1 MRPAAPEDP
10 PQARN
15 AFDVTPPPAN
25 RFPRWIPVGALGV
38 VVLILGLHFRSGPG
52 VPEQSPPA
60 PMVAAPLPKASPA
73 GEGASTPGSKVSKP
87 VSQPV
92 SKLVSKPPHAASKRS
107 PAGEGMWRVIAFTFR
122 THAAAVKKVA
132 QINQRH
138 PRLQATVFSPKER
151 QGYYLVAL
159 GGRMSHEEALRME
172 KKARGEHVS
181 PDLFVHN
188 YLE

>member
-1 MRPAAPEDP
+1 
-10 PQARN
+10 
-15 AFDVTPPPAN
+15 
-25 RFPRWIPVGALGV
+25 
-38 VVLILGLHFRSGPG
+38 
-52 VPEQSPPA
+52 
-60 PMVAAPLPKASPA
+60 MVAAPLPKANPA
-73 GEGASTPGSKVSKP
+73 GEGASPPGSKVSTP

-92 SKLVSKPPHAASKRS
+92 SKLASKPLHEASKAS
-107 PAGEGMWRVIAFTFR
+107 PASEGMWRVIAFTFR
-122 THAAAVKKVA
+122 TRAAAVKKVE

-138 PRLQATVFSPKER
+138 PRLEATVFSPKEK

-159 GGRMSHEEALRME
+159 GGRMSHEEAVRME